1 MYRKPISTV
10 NEKENNLKS
19 VKPIPAPQQKQYTT
33 KKTLGE
39 NGKGLPSI
47 AIPRPVPTC
56 RSRSAPTGNGLVGLP
71 ASKTGQISCSVA
83 TNNRLVTHNNT
94 TRPASSTK
102 LTTSKQTVPH
112 PVSTSTIKPIPVSS
126 DNRDIEKQIVKEK
139 ENQSFEPTANSTKV
153 PTKDVA
159 DCESKNTKDEA
170 NKAEH
175 EKTDT
180 SKEKKSWSLS
190 NFDIGRPLGR
200 GKFGNVY
207 LAREKESKF
216 VVALKVLFKKQIHE
230 SNVEHQVRR
239 EIEIQS
245 HLRHPHIL
253 RLYGYFHDDAR
264 IYLILEY
271 APKGTLFKELQLQ
284 PLKRFNEPTS
294 AIYIRSLA
302 SALQYLHERDV
313 IHRDIKPENLL
324 LGHKGDL
331 KIADF
336 GWSVHE
342 PNSMRTTL
350 CGTLDYLPPEMVQ
363 GKPHTKNVDLWSLG
377 VLCYEL
383 LVGRAPFLATDYDE
397 TYKKII
403 KVDYKLPDF
412 VSRAAAHFISK
423 LLVLNPQQRLPLDEV
438 ILHPWVAAHIK

>member
-1 MYRKPISTV
+1 M
-10 NEKENNLKS
+10 KS
-19 VKPIPAPQQKQYTT
+19 VSPIAM
-33 KKTLGE
+33 
-39 NGKGLPSI
+39 
-47 AIPRPVPTC
+47 PRPMPSH
-56 RSRSAPTGNGLVGLP
+56 RTGNVLAGLP
-71 ASKTGQISCSVA
+71 ASRTTQA
-83 TNNRLVTHNNT
+83 TSTVVTHKKLLANNNT
-94 TRPASSTK
+94 VRTVPAHLVSSTAK
-102 LTTSKQTVPH
+102 HMSQQPVAHTTCGSMTKPGASTTSTASTASAATTLSSCNLKVANNQTK
-112 PVSTSTIKPIPVSS
+112 TE
-126 DNRDIEKQIVKEK
+126 NEKS
-139 ENQSFEPTANSTKV
+139 NFDPNANSTEV
-153 PTKDVA
+153 PTKAVA
-159 DCESKNTKDEA
+159 NAEDEDSKNESK
-170 NKAEH
+170 KAENV
-175 EKTDT
+175 KTGDGT
-180 SKEKKSWSLS
+180 KKEKKSWSLS

-216 VVALKVLFKKQIHE
+216 VVALKVLFKKQIQE
-230 SNVEHQVRR
+230 SKVEHQVRR

-271 APKGTLFKELQLQ
+271 APKGTLFKELQSQ

-383 LVGRAPFLATDYDE
+383 IVGRAPFLATDYDE

-403 KVDYKLPDF
+403 KVDYKLPEF

-423 LLVLNPQQRLPLDEV
+423 LLVLNPHQRLPLEQV
-438 ILHPWVAAHIK
+438 FLHPWVAAHIK

>member
-1 MYRKPISTV
+1 MPPPKSTSTAARHNMATTSKMGSSTAPKVAESWKKPTNPVGTV
-10 NEKENNLKS
+10 AARIQNKENLAN
-19 VKPIPAPQQKQYTT
+19 VEIKQ
-33 KKTLGE
+33 E
-39 NGKGLPSI
+39 NGK
-47 AIPRPVPTC
+47 
-56 RSRSAPTGNGLVGLP
+56 
-71 ASKTGQISCSVA
+71 ASKQQLSKEQDTPSSSSNSTSSSAEDQQKTGMLVILFFFFCLA
-83 TNNRLVTHNNT
+83 IEFLIFLVTEI
-94 TRPASSTK
+94 K
-102 LTTSKQTVPH
+102 KDSK
-112 PVSTSTIKPIPVSS
+112 
-126 DNRDIEKQIVKEK
+126 
-139 ENQSFEPTANSTKV
+139 KV
-153 PTKDVA
+153 
-159 DCESKNTKDEA
+159 
-170 NKAEH
+170 
-175 EKTDT
+175 
-180 SKEKKSWSLS
+180 WSLS

-216 VVALKVLFKKQIHE
+216 VVALKVLFKQQIHE

-253 RLYGYFHDDAR
+253 RLYGYFHDEAR

-271 APKGTLFKELQLQ
+271 APKGTLFKELQAQ
-284 PLKRFNEPTS
+284 PLKRFEERQS
-294 AIYIRSLA
+294 AIYIKSLA

-383 LVGRAPFLATDYDE
+383 LVGRAPFLATEYDD

-403 KVDYKLPDF
+403 KVDYKLPDH
-412 VSRAAAHFISK
+412 VTKAAAHFISK
-423 LLVLNPQQRLPLDEV
+423 LLVSNPQQRLPLDQV
-438 ILHPWVAAHIK
+438 LIHPWILAHTQ

>member
-1 MYRKPISTV
+1 MFKRPLG
-10 NEKENNLKS
+10 KENFHQKTEGTKNVPVSAKTTA
-19 VKPIPAPQQKQYTT
+19 VKKPGSDYAHQQKTNDKPGAT
-33 KKTLGE
+33 KTQSLPQKVSTLGSATR
-39 NGKGLPSI
+39 N
-47 AIPRPVPTC
+47 VPAKVVNPTAVV
-56 RSRSAPTGNGLVGLP
+56 APTV
-71 ASKTGQISCSVA
+71 
-83 TNNRLVTHNNT
+83 
-94 TRPASSTK
+94 
-102 LTTSKQTVPH
+102 
-112 PVSTSTIKPIPVSS
+112 IKKVEAKPSS
-126 DNRDIEKQIVKEK
+126 DDAKPNT
-139 ENQSFEPTANSTKV
+139 SPTAENPPEKPATESSSAASGTTATVQKSEGKKV
-153 PTKDVA
+153 WA
-159 DCESKNTKDEA
+159 
-170 NKAEH
+170 
-175 EKTDT
+175 
-180 SKEKKSWSLS
+180 LS

-216 VVALKVLFKKQIHE
+216 VVALKVLFKKQIYN

-271 APKGTLFKELQLQ
+271 APKGTLYKELQSQ
-284 PLKRFNEPTS
+284 PDKRFDEKTS
-294 AIYIRSLA
+294 ATYIKSLA
-302 SALQYLHERDV
+302 SALRYLHERDV

-324 LGHKGDL
+324 LGYKGEL

-377 VLCYEL
+377 VLCFEL
-383 LVGRAPFLATDYDE
+383 LVGRAPFHAVDYDE

-403 KVDYKLPDF
+403 KVDYKLPEH
-412 VSRAAAHFISK
+412 VSRAAAHFMSK
-423 LLVLNPQQRLPLDEV
+423 LLVLKPEARLPLDQV
-438 ILHPWVAAHIK
+438 MAHPWITANTV